1 MELRNSRTLAAVG
14 AVAVLAIAA
23 PSAIADPAKDL
34 QVAARALG
42 FLESAPTGNVVLGI
56 VFDPGK
62 PATVAER
69 DALMAALGAGISAGD
84 MKITG
89 TPIEASKVGGASGVA
104 ALYLTTGVNY
114 AEVGAAASGKKL
126 LTISGDK
133 ACAQAGSCVMSVVTS
148 PAVEITV
155 NHNAA
160 TAVGASFKAAFR
172 MMIHE
177 V

>member
-1 MELRNSRTLAAVG
+1 MDLRIIRAVVTVALG
-14 AVAVLAIAA
+14 AVFAAAA
-23 PSAIADPAKDL
+23 PSALADPAKDL

-42 FLESAPTGNVVLGI
+42 FLETAPHGNVVLGI

-69 DALMAALGAGISAGD
+69 DALMAAIGAGISAGD
-84 MKITG
+84 MQLTG
-89 TPIEASKVGGASGVA
+89 APIEAGKLGSVSGVA
-104 ALYLTTGVNY
+104 ALYVTAGVNY
-114 AEVGAAASGKKL
+114 AEVGATASSKKI
-126 LTISGDK
+126 LTISGDR
-133 ACAQAGSCVMSVVTS
+133 ACAQAGQCVMSVVTA

-160 TAVGASFKAAFR
+160 SAVGATFKAAFR

-177 V
+177 I